1 MIIKSLKLINWR
13 NYDEASFNFDSGV
26 NVIVGSNAAGKTNV
40 LEALVMLA
48 ITKSFRTK
56 KDRALVRRGEGFA
69 KVIGEFVNEDGDQT
83 EEVRIVVADERRI
96 KKSLRLAGV
105 EKKVL
110 EVMGNLRVVYF
121 SPEEIERFFG
131 SPAMRRR
138 WMDVA
143 LSLTDSQYAY
153 RAAMYKKVVQN
164 RNQVLKRIAEGRGKG
179 EELNVWDEK
188 LIEFA
193 VPIIAARRQLI
204 DLVSV
209 KIKDYF
215 GQLFVGDGELKMSY
229 KQATTDSDVERG
241 LREELERYYNNEVRN
256 GNTVVGPHREDVII
270 SLDGVDITEWGSRA
284 QMRLSLLS
292 LKLAEL
298 DFIKQARGEVVL
310 LLDDI
315 FSELD
320 ESNKNQVFDFIGR
333 QQTVITAT
341 DLEGIENIK
350 GNIIDLA

>member
-1 MIIKSLKLINWR
+1 M
-13 NYDEASFNFDSGV
+13 
-26 NVIVGSNAAGKTNV
+26 IVGPNAVGKTNV
-40 LEALVMLA
+40 LEALVLLA
-48 ITKSFRTK
+48 LTKSFRTK
-56 KDRALVRRGEGFA
+56 KDRSLVKREADFA
-69 KVIGEFVNEDGDQT
+69 KVIGEYNNEDGDRN
-83 EEVRIVVADERRI
+83 EEIRIILEDERKTR
-96 KKSLRLAGV
+96 KQVLLAGV

-110 EVMGNLRVVYF
+110 DVIGGLRVVYF

-164 RNQVLKRIAEGRGKG
+164 RNRVLKRINEGRGKS

-188 LIEFA
+188 MIEFA
-193 VPIIAARRQLI
+193 VPMIAGRRRLI
-204 DLVSV
+204 ELVSV
-209 KIKDYF
+209 RAKGYF
-215 GQLFVGDGELKMSY
+215 NDLFVGEGQLSLNY
-229 KQATTDSDVERG
+229 KQTTTASDIERG

-256 GNTVVGPHREDVII
+256 GSTVVGPHREDVVIA
-270 SLDGVDITEWGSRA
+270 LDKVDIVEWGSRA

-298 DFIKQARGEVVL
+298 DFIKQARGEVIL

-320 ESNKNQVFDFIGR
+320 EGNKNQVFDFIGK

-341 DLEGIENIK
+341 DLNGIENIK
-350 GNIIDLA
+350 GNVIEITQELKVKS